1 MITPDE
7 MAASV
12 LKMAHQAV
20 EYLPDPDD
28 RAKALGVVLDSLSK
42 HTLGLIINQTKGGEI
57 STADRY
63 PEVYKKRVTSLDELR
78 IAMQT
83 AERVTAAARKA
94 KKAAYDAWDTAR
106 EVWYDARNAYRD
118 AEALA
123 EAYKL

>member
-28 RAKALGVVLDSLSK
+28 RAKALGVLLDSLSK
-42 HTLGLIINQTKGGEI
+42 HMFGLTINQTKGGEM

-63 PEVYKKRVTSLDELR
+63 PEIYTKRLTSLDELR

-83 AERVTAAARKA
+83 ADRVTAAARKA

-106 EVWYDARNAYRD
+106 GVGTDAMYAYRD

>member
-42 HTLGLIINQTKGGEI
+42 HMLGLIIRQTNGGDI

-63 PEVYKKRVTSLDELR
+63 PEIYTKRLTSLDELR

-83 AERVTAAARKA
+83 ADRVTAAARKA

-106 EVWYDARNAYRD
+106 GVGTDAMYAYRD